1 MKQRIVLF
9 LVLAACSVCTPGCK
23 KSEEAQSSAAS
34 EPDITPLL
42 ASNEAAELKLK
53 WPPGNRR
60 VYRLDVI
67 QETERPVPWF
77 HLPLKHVIRLGVEY
91 AQTTTT
97 DREAG
102 VDFSVVEFGLTE
114 HRTARMEFDSQ
125 QNPAEEDRKPF
136 TPAFR
141 KWAGAKLRARL
152 AADQSV
158 ERIEDLQPL
167 LNAIWTTSYAPSRPL
182 DQGCLREIFYRQ
194 LFSPGAWLPDKSVK
208 PGASWTA
215 PVELDLGLLGTLV
228 TRADCVFKGW
238 VEHEQR
244 KCAQIEFTGP
254 ITTRPSPETLP
265 REMIARLGNGEASGT
280 LWFDPQS
287 GAVVD
292 FNLIQKLAISF
303 TIPPDAIDV
312 GTGLFEVGVQT
323 SAFTQTINLKLRE
336 PVPATK

>member
-1 MKQRIVLF
+1 M
-9 LVLAACSVCTPGCK
+9 
-23 KSEEAQSSAAS
+23 
-34 EPDITPLL
+34 
-42 ASNEAAELKLK
+42 
-53 WPPGNRR
+53 
-60 VYRLDVI
+60 
-67 QETERPVPWF
+67 
-77 HLPLKHVIRLGVEY
+77 
-91 AQTTTT
+91 
-97 DREAG
+97 
-102 VDFSVVEFGLTE
+102 
-114 HRTARMEFDSQ
+114 
-125 QNPAEEDRKPF
+125 
-136 TPAFR
+136 
-141 KWAGAKLRARL
+141 
-152 AADQSV
+152 
-158 ERIEDLQPL
+158 

-312 GTGLFEVGVQT
+312 GTGLFKVGVQT